1 MLTSKEARLREA
13 LVKWFEE
20 VYEAY
25 NRGNIF
31 ALMLKDLAV
40 DMFKRV
46 VSTVN
51 LADYTRELY
60 LILKEYFEGG

>member
-1 MLTSKEARLREA
+1 MSRESKLREA
-13 LVKWFEE
+13 LVRWFEE
-20 VYEAY
+20 VYESY

-31 ALMLKDLAV
+31 ALALKDLAV
-40 DMFKRV
+40 DMFRRV
-46 VSTVN
+46 ISTVN